1 MSYMLPHL
9 SNGWQ
14 VDQAILAEEDRV
26 VLIRFGH
33 DWDPSCMRMDETL
46 YKIANKVKNFA
57 VIYLVD
63 TTEVPDFNKMYELY
77 DPCTVMFFFR
87 NKHIMVD
94 LGTGN
99 NNKINWPITD
109 GQELIDILETVY
121 RGARKGREI
130 KSQAMADRL
139 TQLQDLVNE
148 MANLMCNSIG
158 VLRLTAPS
166 CDFNGTSKALEEEEN
181 CSLFAATIAHTAK
194 DIEILID
201 SLPIDEPAASNS
213 EIDSSLLSMDEHRHR
228 AARELEQAVIDGE
241 ELIKKI
247 QKALA
252 EIARVQMLSRPF
264 V

>member
-121 RGARKGREI
+121 RGARKGRGLVI
-130 KSQAMADRL
+130 MADRL
-139 TQLQDLVNE
+139 TQLQDLVNDL
-148 MANLMCNSIG
+148 ANLMCNSIG
-158 VLRLTAPS
+158 VLQLVAPP
-166 CDFNGTSKALEEEEN
+166 CDFNTTSKQLENDEN
-181 CSLFAATIAHTAK
+181 CNIFAMNIAHTAK

-201 SLPIDEPAASNS
+201 SLPIDEPSTNNAEA
-213 EIDSSLLSMDEHRHR
+213 EAEFARIDEQRNR
-228 AARELEQAVIDGE
+228 AARELESSVAEGE
-241 ELIKKI
+241 ELISQI
-247 QKALA
+247 QQRLS
-252 EIARVQMLSRPF
+252 EIARIQIESRPK